1 MKLRAIAPLL
11 VVLGAAPTL
20 RAQVPTSPAELQA
33 RFYEAGAAFQEA
45 RAHAESHPADHDGIA
60 KRYRNAGDKFAM
72 VWKYGGASSEVFTN
86 AANSYSFAGD
96 VGQAVLFY
104 RRALA
109 VDPSNDVARQGLETL
124 RANLPIR
131 RKPGGAAASIAR
143 SLFFWHESLSFGA
156 RRTAFAALWL
166 GAFALFAVS
175 LRRRPFFRL
184 AAWCA
189 LVPGLA
195 FLGSLAADAAAGSVR
210 DGAVV
215 LIEVEGREGDARV
228 YSPSH
233 SKAFPPGTEA
243 TLLSLREGSGAGAE
257 PWAHVRLLDGT
268 DSFVPEG
275 VIEKVIR

>member
-1 MKLRAIAPLL
+1 MKPHRTAALLAVLGLAAPL
-11 VVLGAAPTL
+11 GAQTPTTP
-20 RAQVPTSPAELQA
+20 AQLQA
-33 RFYEAGAAFQEA
+33 LFEEAGAAFQEA
-45 RAHAESHPADHDGIA
+45 RARAESHPADHAAIA
-60 KRYRNAGDKFAM
+60 KLYRTAGDRYGK

-86 AANSYSFAGD
+86 AANSYAFAGD

-124 RANLPIR
+124 RASLPIR
-131 RKPGGAAASIAR
+131 RKPGGAAESIAR

-156 RRTAFAALWL
+156 RRAAFAALWL

-189 LVPGLA
+189 LVPALA
-195 FLGSLAADAAAGSVR
+195 FLVSLAADAAAGSVR
-210 DGAVV
+210 NDAVV
-215 LIEVEGREGDARV
+215 LIEVEGREGDGHV

-233 SKAFPPGTEA
+233 SKPFPPGTEA
-243 TLLSLREGSGAGAE
+243 TILSLREGAGAGAE
-257 PWAHVRLLDGT
+257 PWAHIRLLDGT

-275 VIEKVIR
+275 VIERVIR